1 MAGQSIQENKMGVM
15 SLGKL
20 IITMSLPIMLSMLV
34 QALYNIVDSIFVAR
48 ISENAL
54 TAVSMAFP
62 IQNLMIAVASGT
74 AVGVNAL
81 LSRALGAKK
90 YDRVNKIAESAVL
103 LAFLSYVLF
112 LLIGIFGAHA
122 FFTTQTDIEEIVE
135 CGTIYVAICCCF
147 SIGIFFQI
155 MFERML
161 QATGRTVYTMI
172 TQGTGAII
180 NIILDPVLIFGLFGM
195 PSMGI
200 AGAALATV
208 IGQMVA
214 GIMAIVLNSKKNVE
228 VKIRMKGF
236 RPDGRLIGEIYKIG
250 VPSIIMMAI
259 GSIMNFEMN
268 QILLTFSATA
278 TAVFGVYFKLQS
290 FIFMPV
296 FGLNNGII
304 PIIAYNYGAQNRKRV
319 TGAVKHGLA
328 YAVVIMTIGFLLF
341 QAIPEKLL
349 LMFDA
354 SKTMLSIGVPALRI
368 ISLHFFMAA
377 FGIVCGSI
385 FQALGFA
392 VYSMIISIAR
402 QLVVLLPAAYLLA
415 RLGNV
420 NLVWWCFPIAEMIS
434 LILTMVFVIHVNRTV
449 ISKIG

>member
-1 MAGQSIQENKMGVM
+1 MEEQRVQENKMGVM
-15 SLGKL
+15 PLGKL

-34 QALYNIVDSIFVAR
+34 QALYNVVDSIFVAR

-90 YDRVNKIAESAVL
+90 FERVNKIAESAVML
-103 LAFLSYVLF
+103 VFLSYLVF
-112 LLIGIFGAHA
+112 LLVGIFGAHA
-122 FFTTQTDIEEIVE
+122 FFAAQTDIEEIVE
-135 CGTIYVAICCCF
+135 SGTIYVSICCCL
-147 SIGIFFQI
+147 SIGCFFQI

-180 NIILDPVLIFGLFGM
+180 NIILDPILIFGLLGM
-195 PSMGI
+195 PRMGV

-208 IGQMVA
+208 IGQIVA
-214 GIMAIVLNSKKNVE
+214 GIMAMTLNHKKNVE
-228 VKIRMKGF
+228 VHIQLKGF
-236 RPDGRLIGEIYKIG
+236 RPEGRLIGEIYKIG

-259 GSIMNFEMN
+259 GSIMNFGMN
-268 QILLTFSATA
+268 QILLAFSATA

-328 YAVVIMTIGFLLF
+328 YAVGIMTIGFLLF
-341 QAIPEKLL
+341 QCIPEELL
-349 LMFDA
+349 LLFDA
-354 SKTMLSIGVPALRI
+354 SETMLSIGVPALRI
-368 ISLHFFMAA
+368 ISIHFFMAA
-377 FGIVCGSI
+377 FGIACGSI

-402 QLVVLLPAAYLLA
+402 QLVVLLPVAYILA
-415 RLGNV
+415 QFGNL
-420 NLVWWCFPIAEMIS
+420 NLVWWCFPIAEVVS
-434 LILTMVFVIHVNRTV
+434 LIMTILFLIHVNRTV

>member
-1 MAGQSIQENKMGVM
+1 MP
-15 SLGKL
+15 LGKL

-34 QALYNIVDSIFVAR
+34 QALYNVVDSIFVAR

-90 YDRVNKIAESAVL
+90 FERVNKIAESAVM
-103 LAFLSYVLF
+103 LAFLSYLVF
-112 LLIGIFGAHA
+112 LLVGIFGAHA
-122 FFTTQTDIEEIVE
+122 FFAAQTDIEEIVE
-135 CGTIYVAICCCF
+135 SGTIYVSICCCL
-147 SIGIFFQI
+147 SIGCFFQI

-180 NIILDPVLIFGLFGM
+180 NIILDPILIFGLLGM
-195 PSMGI
+195 PRMGV

-208 IGQMVA
+208 IGQIVA
-214 GIMAIVLNSKKNVE
+214 GIMAMTLNHRKNVE
-228 VKIRMKGF
+228 VHIQLKGF
-236 RPDGRLIGEIYKIG
+236 RPEGRLIGEIYKIG

-259 GSIMNFEMN
+259 GSIMNFGMN
-268 QILLTFSATA
+268 QILLAFSATA

-328 YAVVIMTIGFLLF
+328 YAVGIMTIGFLLF
-341 QAIPEKLL
+341 QCIPEELL
-349 LMFDA
+349 LLFDA
-354 SKTMLSIGVPALRI
+354 SETMLSIGVPALRI
-368 ISLHFFMAA
+368 ISIHFFMAA
-377 FGIVCGSI
+377 FGIACGSI

-402 QLVVLLPAAYLLA
+402 QLVVLLPVAYILA
-415 RLGNV
+415 QFGNL
-420 NLVWWCFPIAEMIS
+420 NLVWWCFPIAEVVS
-434 LILTMVFVIHVNRTV
+434 LIMTILFLIHVNRTV